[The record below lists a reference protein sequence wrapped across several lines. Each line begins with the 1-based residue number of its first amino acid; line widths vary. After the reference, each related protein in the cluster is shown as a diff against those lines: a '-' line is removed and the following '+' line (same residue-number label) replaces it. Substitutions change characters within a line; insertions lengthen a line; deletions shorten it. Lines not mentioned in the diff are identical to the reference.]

1 MQDVFGILV
10 YNYQTMNPRN
20 FSLLIAGFLWIAVG
34 LRIGKRGLGW
44 LEPYFQTPDWH
55 LYLLGLSLII
65 GLAKAF
71 TVLRKAVNR
80 RIETLAEIDDQP
92 LNYLVGWL
100 KLLGPRGIIVIGI
113 MIGLGF
119 GLRFWRE
126 SGGDP
131 YNIFGFIYLG
141 IAIGLI
147 GSSAFFFKA
156 INKDN

>member
-1 MQDVFGILV
+1 M
-10 YNYQTMNPRN
+10 
-20 FSLLIAGFLWIAVG
+20 
-34 LRIGKRGLGW
+34 
-44 LEPYFQTPDWH
+44 
-55 LYLLGLSLII
+55 LGLSLII